1 MRHVTR
7 RTLAAAAVGAAGL
20 GLLGATAAAGAPA
33 TTPGTAPGPQPQL
46 APASPFTT
54 AATWN
59 EYGASWKD
67 PNDAGGVSVYEKT
80 VKYSN
85 SDEVMAQF
93 IANGEH
99 LTIWDDHDNDRKA
112 IVKLWVGTSGPAV
125 FYAKGDGTE
134 TRFNLSYDEG
144 QTVKIQVCTS
154 TSPNAQCSSGTH
166 RGRS

>member
-1 MRHVTR
+1 MRHGTR

-20 GLLGATAAAGAPA
+20 GLLGTTAATAAPA
-33 TTPGTAPGPQPQL
+33 TTA
-46 APASPFTT
+46 AS
-54 AATWN
+54 WN
-59 EYGASWKD
+59 DYGASWND
-67 PNDAGGVSVYEKT
+67 PNDAGGISVYEKT

-85 SDEVMAQF
+85 SESVMAQF

-112 IVKLWVGTSGPAV
+112 IVKLWVGKSGPAV
-125 FYAKGDGTE
+125 FYAKGDNTE

-154 TSPNAQCSSGTH
+154 TSSQAQCSSGTH

>member
-1 MRHVTR
+1 MRHSTR

-20 GLLGATAAAGAPA
+20 GLLGGTAATAAPA
-33 TTPGTAPGPQPQL
+33 TTA
-46 APASPFTT
+46 AS
-54 AATWN
+54 WN
-59 EYGASWKD
+59 DYGADWDD
-67 PNDAGGVSVYEKT
+67 PNDAGGISVYEKT

-85 SDEVMAQF
+85 GESVMAQF
-93 IANGEH
+93 IARGEH

-112 IVKLWVGTSGPAV
+112 IVKLWVGRSGPAV

-154 TSPNAQCSSGTH
+154 TSSKAQCSSGTY

>member
-1 MRHVTR
+1 MRHRTR
-7 RTLAAAAVGAAGL
+7 TTLAAAAVGAAGL
-20 GLLGATAAAGAPA
+20 GLLSTTAAAAAPA
-33 TTPGTAPGPQPQL
+33 TTPVT
-46 APASPFTT
+46 SPRAA
-54 AATWN
+54 AATWHDS
-59 EYGASWKD
+59 GASWND
-67 PNDAGGVSVYEKT
+67 PNDKGGISVYEKT
-80 VKYSN
+80 SKS
-85 SDEVMAQF
+85 STGEDVMAQF

-99 LTIWDDHDNDRKA
+99 LTIWDHHDNDRKA

-125 FYAKGDGTE
+125 FYARGDDTE